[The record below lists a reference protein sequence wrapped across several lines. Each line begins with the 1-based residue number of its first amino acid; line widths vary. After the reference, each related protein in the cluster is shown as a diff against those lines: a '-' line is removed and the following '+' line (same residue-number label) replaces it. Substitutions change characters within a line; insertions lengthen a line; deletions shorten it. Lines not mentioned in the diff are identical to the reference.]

1 MLENEISPTIKP
13 DTDNI
18 AKSILDSLNG
28 IAYKDDKQIIRL
40 TVEKWYAEVPNVTV
54 EIKEVWIMFYLGI
67 LIGFICGMFFGIFTM
82 CLLQISKED

>member
-28 IAYKDDKQIIRL
+28 IAYKDDKQVIRL
-40 TVEKWYAEVPNVTV
+40 IVEKWYADIPSVNVM
-54 EIKEVWIMFYLGI
+54 IKEV
-67 LIGFICGMFFGIFTM
+67 
-82 CLLQISKED
+82 